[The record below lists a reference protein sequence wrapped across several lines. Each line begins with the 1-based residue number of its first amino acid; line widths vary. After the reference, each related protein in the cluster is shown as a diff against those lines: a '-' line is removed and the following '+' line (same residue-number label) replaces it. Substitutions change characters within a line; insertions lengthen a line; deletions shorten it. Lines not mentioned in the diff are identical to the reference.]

1 MGILLTATGAAAE
14 GATGIAAIIPLIAW
28 FVIIIGFMYFF
39 MIRPQKKEQKREPIE
54 PIAPELGYWLAY
66 PPSFY
71 SINYASSPLLE
82 YAYPPINET
91 IVKNITNGAIS
102 FIRNDA

>member
-1 MGILLTATGAAAE
+1 MSANE
-14 GATGIAAIIPLIAW
+14 GL
-28 FVIIIGFMYFF
+28 
-39 MIRPQKKEQKREPIE
+39 QKKEQKREPIE

-66 PPSFY
+66 PPSFCG
-71 SINYASSPLLE
+71 INYASSPLLE

-91 IVKNITNGAIS
+91 IVKNITNGAIF